1 MKIALHLDLYDS
13 NNIELL
19 REFLFTFLILK
30 YYSQNENIFYYGDE
44 LKIKIELPNSFLDY
58 QKLFPI
64 LQFFETINITQ
75 NNMPKL
81 IVADFLLS
89 NIQIVCNYLK
99 NINEINERD
108 IYIDGLSDFEFPN
121 CIYATLLNQE
131 ECSNLIYE
139 NLNIKNPNFYQI
151 TSYINLIG
159 EQLNLFSNTIYLNV
173 TQLKELKKFK
183 KNTENIRYF
192 FVHSLTLITKH
203 FITSSYDNI
212 LKGQNITY
220 SQQKGKIDLEIANKE
235 AIEI

>member
-1 MKIALHLDLYDS
+1 
-13 NNIELL
+13 
-19 REFLFTFLILK
+19 
-30 YYSQNENIFYYGDE
+30 
-44 LKIKIELPNSFLDY
+44 
-58 QKLFPI
+58 
-64 LQFFETINITQ
+64 
-75 NNMPKL
+75 MPKL

-173 TQLKELKKFK
+173 TQLKENLKK
-183 KNTENIRYF
+183 I
-192 FVHSLTLITKH
+192 
-203 FITSSYDNI
+203 
-212 LKGQNITY
+212 
-220 SQQKGKIDLEIANKE
+220 QKI
-235 AIEI
+235 